1 MANNGKMMQFIEVTS
16 LKFSFLNIMK
26 MEILTHRQITKI
38 MFPIHLMHLESYQEP
53 VKPKFYFKNLES

>member
-1 MANNGKMMQFIEVTS
+1 MANNGKMMQFTEVMT

-26 MEILTHRQITKI
+26 MEILTHQQIMKI
-38 MFPIHLMHLESYQEP
+38 MFPIHLMHLESYLEP

>member
-1 MANNGKMMQFIEVTS
+1 MANNGKMMQFTEVMT

-26 MEILTHRQITKI
+26 MEILTHQQIMKI

-53 VKPKFYFKNLES
+53 VKPKYYFKNLES